1 MNIVLGCML
10 LDVQFFINKD
20 KDEIRV
26 LFCYF
31 RRGPWRTKKDNGHLE
46 QFVVKTVDEKK
57 KSA

>member
-1 MNIVLGCML
+1 ML

-31 RRGPWRTKKDNGHLE
+31 RRGPWRMKKDNGHLE

-57 KSA
+57 KRA